1 MDLAKIW
8 SQVPADYFSSGT
20 KTNFLQKIWH
30 GRKLKAVAESAGVG
44 KSGVLVEVGSADG
57 SFVNS
62 LSNKIQLNKIIAID
76 PYLPPLIF
84 GRKKYR
90 NIVFI
95 QSDAH
100 RLPLKNK
107 SVDLITILETLE
119 HVVDPYGTLM
129 ELKRI
134 IKKDGY
140 IIVEIDSGSW
150 LFQVIWFFWKKFGK
164 GKVWSGAHLTFFN
177 VELLE
182 GLFKKAGLKIEEKK
196 MFNWGMGV
204 CFRLHL

>member
-1 MDLAKIW
+1 MDLPKIW
-8 SQVPADYFSSGT
+8 SQVPADYFSSGV
-20 KTNFLQKIWH
+20 KTNFLQRIWH
-30 GRKLKAVAESAGVG
+30 GGKLKAVAESVG
-44 KSGVLVEVGSADG
+44 GKKANVLVEVGSADG

-62 LSNKIQLNKIIAID
+62 LSKRIRLNKIIAID
-76 PYLPPLIF
+76 PYLPPLAF
-84 GRKKYR
+84 GKKVHR

-95 QSDAH
+95 QADAH
-100 RLPLKNK
+100 RLPLGNS

-119 HVVDPYGTLM
+119 HVVDPFGTLI

-134 IKKDGY
+134 LKESGS

-164 GKVWSGAHLTFFN
+164 GRVWNRAHLTFFN

-182 GLFKKAGLKIEEKK
+182 GLFKKDGLKVEEKK

-204 CFRLHL
+204 CYRLRF

>member
-8 SQVPADYFSSGT
+8 SQVPADYFSSGK
-20 KTNFLQKIWH
+20 KTNFLQRIWH
-30 GRKLKAVAESAGVG
+30 GRKLEAVAASAGIDRA
-44 KSGVLVEVGSADG
+44 GVLVEVGSADG

-62 LSNKIQLNKIIAID
+62 LSKKIKLQKIIAID
-76 PYLPPLIF
+76 PYLPPLLF

-95 QSDAH
+95 QADAH
-100 RLPLKNK
+100 RLPVRNK
-107 SVDLITILETLE
+107 SADLITILETLE

-134 IKKDGY
+134 VKKDGS

-150 LFQVIWFFWKKFGK
+150 LFRIIWFLWKKFGK

-177 VELLE
+177 VKILE

-204 CFRLHL
+204 CFRLRL

>member
-1 MDLAKIW
+1 MDLPKIW
-8 SQVPADYFSSGT
+8 SQVPADYFSSGI

-30 GRKLKAVAESAGVG
+30 GRKLKAVAESAVRD
-44 KSGVLVEVGSADG
+44 KAGVLVEVGSADG

-62 LSNKIQLNKIIAID
+62 LSKIIKLNKIIAID
-76 PYLPPLIF
+76 PYLPPLVF
-84 GRKKYR
+84 GKKKHR

-95 QSDAH
+95 QADAH

-119 HVVDPYGTLM
+119 HVVDPYGTLI

-134 IKKDGY
+134 IKKDGL

-150 LFQVIWFFWKKFGK
+150 LFQTVWFFWKKFGK

-177 VELLE
+177 VGLLE
-182 GLFKKAGLKIEEKK
+182 RLFKKADLKVEEKK
-196 MFNWGMGV
+196 FFNWGMGV
-204 CFRLHL
+204 CYKLRL

>member
-1 MDLAKIW
+1 MDLPKIW
-8 SQVPADYFSSGT
+8 SQVPADYFSSGI

-30 GRKLKAVAESAGVG
+30 GRKLKAVAESAGVDRA
-44 KSGVLVEVGSADG
+44 GVLVEVGSADG

-62 LSNKIQLNKIIAID
+62 LSNKIQLNKIIAVD

-84 GRKKYR
+84 GKKKYR

-95 QSDAH
+95 QADAH

-134 IKKDGY
+134 IKKDGH

-182 GLFKKAGLKIEEKK
+182 GLFKKVGLKIEEKK

-204 CFRLHL
+204 CFRLRL

>member
-1 MDLAKIW
+1 MDLPKIW
-8 SQVPADYFSSGT
+8 SQVPADYFSSGIR
-20 KTNFLQKIWH
+20 TNLLQKIWH

-44 KSGVLVEVGSADG
+44 KAGVLVEVGSADG

-62 LSNKIQLNKIIAID
+62 LSKIINVNKIIAID

-134 IKKDGY
+134 IKKDGA

-150 LFQVIWFFWKKFGK
+150 LFQAVWFFWKKFGK
-164 GKVWSGAHLTFFN
+164 GKVWSGAHLTFFD
-177 VELLE
+177 VGLLE
-182 GLFKKAGLKIEEKK
+182 GLFKKSGLKIEEKK

-204 CFRLHL
+204 CFRLRL

>member
-1 MDLAKIW
+1 MDLPKIW
-8 SQVPADYFSSGT
+8 SQVPADYFSSGI

-30 GRKLKAVAESAGVG
+30 GRKLKAVAESVVIRKADI
-44 KSGVLVEVGSADG
+44 LIEVGSADG

-62 LSNKIQLNKIIAID
+62 LSKRIKLNKIIAVD
-76 PYLPPLIF
+76 PYFPPLVF
-84 GRKKYR
+84 GKKKYR

-95 QSDAH
+95 QADAH
-100 RLPLKNK
+100 CLPLKNK
-107 SVDLITILETLE
+107 SADLITILETLE
-119 HVVDPYGTLM
+119 HVVNPYGTLM

-134 IKKDGY
+134 TKKDGI

-150 LFQVIWFFWKKFGK
+150 LFQMVWFFWKKFGK

-182 GLFKKAGLKIEEKK
+182 GLFKKAGLKVEEKK
-196 MFNWGMGV
+196 FFNWGMGV
-204 CFRLHL
+204 CYRLRF

>member
-1 MDLAKIW
+1 
-8 SQVPADYFSSGT
+8 VPADYFSSGI

-30 GRKLKAVAESAGVG
+30 GRKLKAVTESAGI
-44 KSGVLVEVGSADG
+44 KKANVLVEVGSADG

-62 LSNKIQLNKIIAID
+62 LSRKIQLNKIIAID

-84 GRKKYR
+84 GKKKFR
-90 NIVFI
+90 NIVFV
-95 QSDAH
+95 QADAH
-100 RLPLKNK
+100 RLPLKSK
-107 SVDLITILETLE
+107 SADLITILETLE
-119 HVVDPYGTLM
+119 HVVDPYGTLL

-134 IKKDGY
+134 IKKDGS

-177 VELLE
+177 VGLLE
-182 GLFKKAGLKIEEKK
+182 GLFKKSGLKIEEKK
-196 MFNWGMGV
+196 LFNWGMGV
-204 CFRLHL
+204 CYRLGF

>member
-8 SQVPADYFSSGT
+8 SQVPADYFSSGI

-30 GRKLKAVAESAGVG
+30 GRKLKAVAESAGVDRT
-44 KSGVLVEVGSADG
+44 GVLVEVGSADG

-62 LSNKIQLNKIIAID
+62 LSKRIKLNKIFAID
-76 PYLPPLIF
+76 PYLPPLVF
-84 GRKKYR
+84 GKKKYR
-90 NIVFI
+90 DIVFI
-95 QSDAH
+95 QADAH

-107 SVDLITILETLE
+107 SADLITILETLE
-119 HVVDPYGTLM
+119 HVVDPFGTLI

-134 IKKDGY
+134 LKEGGS

-150 LFQVIWFFWKKFGK
+150 LFRVIWFFWKKFGK

-182 GLFKKAGLKIEEKK
+182 GLFKKAGLKIAEKK

-204 CFRLHL
+204 CFRLRL

>member
-8 SQVPADYFSSGT
+8 SQVPADYFSSGI

-30 GRKLKAVAESAGVG
+30 GRKLGAVAESIGIT
-44 KSGVLVEVGSADG
+44 KINVLVEVGSADG

-62 LSNKIQLNKIIAID
+62 LSKIINVNNIIAID

-84 GRKKYR
+84 GKKKYR

-119 HVVDPYGTLM
+119 HVVEPYGTLM

-134 IKKDGY
+134 IKKDGH

-182 GLFKKAGLKIEEKK
+182 GLFKKSGLKIEEKK

-204 CFRLHL
+204 CYRLRL

>member
-8 SQVPADYFSSGT
+8 SQVPADYFSSGI

-30 GRKLKAVAESAGVG
+30 GRKLKAVAESAGVDRT
-44 KSGVLVEVGSADG
+44 GVLVEVGSADG

-62 LSNKIQLNKIIAID
+62 LSKRIKLNKIFAID
-76 PYLPPLIF
+76 PYLPPLVF
-84 GRKKYR
+84 GKKKYR
-90 NIVFI
+90 DIVFI
-95 QSDAH
+95 QADAH
-100 RLPLKNK
+100 RLPLRTK
-107 SVDLITILETLE
+107 SADLVTILETLE
-119 HVVDPYGTLM
+119 HVANPYGTLM

-134 IKKDGY
+134 IKKDGH

-204 CFRLHL
+204 CYRLGF

>member
-8 SQVPADYFSSGT
+8 SQVPADYFSSGI

-30 GRKLKAVAESAGVG
+30 GRKLKAVAESI
-44 KSGVLVEVGSADG
+44 KRNKINVLVEVGSADG

-62 LSNKIQLNKIIAID
+62 LSKKIQTNKIIAID
-76 PYLPPLIF
+76 PYLPPLVF
-84 GRKKYR
+84 GKKKYR

-95 QSDAH
+95 QADAH
-100 RLPLKNK
+100 RLPIKSK

-134 IKKDGY
+134 IKKDGS

-150 LFQVIWFFWKKFGK
+150 LFQVIWFLWKKFGK

-177 VELLE
+177 VGILE
-182 GLFKKAGLKIEEKK
+182 GLFKKIGLKVEEKK
-196 MFNWGMGV
+196 IFNWGMGV
-204 CFRLHL
+204 CFRLRL

>member
-8 SQVPADYFSSGT
+8 SQVPVDYFSSG
-20 KTNFLQKIWH
+20 KRTNLLQKVWH
-30 GRKLKAVAESAGVG
+30 GRKLKAVAESAGID
-44 KSGVLVEVGSADG
+44 KAGVLVEVGSADG

-62 LSNKIQLNKIIAID
+62 LSKKIKLNKIIAVD
-76 PYLPPLIF
+76 PYLPPLLF
-84 GRKKYR
+84 GKKNYR

-95 QSDAH
+95 QADAH
-100 RLPLKNK
+100 RLPIKDK
-107 SVDLITILETLE
+107 SADLITILETLE
-119 HVVDPYGTLM
+119 HVADPYGTLT

-134 IKKDGY
+134 IKKDGL

-150 LFQVIWFFWKKFGK
+150 LFQIIWFLWKKFGK

-204 CFRLHL
+204 CFRLRF

>member
-1 MDLAKIW
+1 MDLPKIW
-8 SQVPADYFSSGT
+8 SQVPADYFSSGI

-30 GRKLKAVAESAGVG
+30 GRKLKAVAESIEIN
-44 KSGVLVEVGSADG
+44 KINVLVEVGSADG
-57 SFVNS
+57 SFVNL
-62 LSNKIQLNKIIAID
+62 LSKKIQTNKIIAID
-76 PYLPPLIF
+76 PYLPPLVF
-84 GRKKYR
+84 GKKKYR

-95 QSDAH
+95 QADAH
-100 RLPLKNK
+100 RLPIKSK

-119 HVVDPYGTLM
+119 HVVNPYGTLM

-134 IKKDGY
+134 IKKDGL

-150 LFQVIWFFWKKFGK
+150 LFQVVWFFWKKFGK

-177 VELLE
+177 VGILE
-182 GLFKKAGLKIEEKK
+182 GLFRKIGLKVEEKK

-204 CFRLHL
+204 CFRLRL

>member
-1 MDLAKIW
+1 MDLPKIW
-8 SQVPADYFSSGT
+8 SQVPADYFSSGI

-30 GRKLKAVAESAGVG
+30 GGKLKAVAESVG
-44 KSGVLVEVGSADG
+44 RKKANVLVEVGSADG

-62 LSNKIQLNKIIAID
+62 LSKRIKLNRIIAID
-76 PYLPPLIF
+76 PYLPPIVF
-84 GRKKYR
+84 GKKIHQ

-95 QSDAH
+95 QADAH
-100 RLPLKNK
+100 RLPLGNS

-119 HVVDPYGTLM
+119 HVVNPYGTLM

-134 IKKDGY
+134 TKKDGS

-150 LFQVIWFFWKKFGK
+150 LFQIIWFFWKKFGK

-182 GLFKKAGLKIEEKK
+182 RLFKKAGLKIDEKK
-196 MFNWGMGV
+196 MFNWGLGV
-204 CFRLHL
+204 CFRLRL

>member
-1 MDLAKIW
+1 MDLPKIW
-8 SQVPADYFSSGT
+8 SQVPADYFSSGI

-30 GRKLKAVAESAGVG
+30 GRKLKAVAESVG
-44 KSGVLVEVGSADG
+44 RSEAGVLVEVGSADG

-62 LSNKIQLNKIIAID
+62 LSKIIKLNKIIAID
-76 PYLPPLIF
+76 PYLPPLVF
-84 GRKKYR
+84 GEKNYR
-90 NIVFI
+90 NITFI
-95 QSDAH
+95 QADAH
-100 RLPLKNK
+100 HLPLKNK

-119 HVVDPYGTLM
+119 HVVDPYKTIM

-134 IKKDGY
+134 IKKDGS

-150 LFQVIWFFWKKFGK
+150 LFRIIWFLWKKFGK

-177 VELLE
+177 VRLLE
-182 GLFKKAGLKIEEKK
+182 GLFKKSGLKIEEKK

-204 CFRLHL
+204 CYRLRF

>member
-1 MDLAKIW
+1 MDLPKIW
-8 SQVPADYFSSGT
+8 SQVPADYFSSGIR
-20 KTNFLQKIWH
+20 TNLLQKIWH
-30 GRKLKAVAESAGVG
+30 GRKLGAVAESIGIT
-44 KSGVLVEVGSADG
+44 KINVLVEVGSADG

-62 LSNKIQLNKIIAID
+62 LSKIINVNKIIAID

-134 IKKDGY
+134 IKKDGA

-150 LFQVIWFFWKKFGK
+150 LFQAVWFFWKKFGK
-164 GKVWSGAHLTFFN
+164 GKVWSGAHLTFFD
-177 VELLE
+177 VGLLE
-182 GLFKKAGLKIEEKK
+182 GLFKKSGLKIEEKK

-204 CFRLHL
+204 CFRLRL

>member
-1 MDLAKIW
+1 MDLPKIW

-30 GRKLKAVAESAGVG
+30 GRKLKAVAKSVGRNKAGV
-44 KSGVLVEVGSADG
+44 LIEVGSADG

-62 LSNKIQLNKIIAID
+62 LSKKIQLNKIIAID

-84 GRKKYR
+84 GKKKFR

-95 QSDAH
+95 QADAH

-107 SVDLITILETLE
+107 SADLITILETLE
-119 HVVDPYGTLM
+119 HVVDPYGTLL

-134 IKKDGY
+134 IKKDGS

-150 LFQVIWFFWKKFGK
+150 LFQVIWFLWKKFGK

-182 GLFKKAGLKIEEKK
+182 GLFKKAGLKVEKK
-196 MFNWGMGV
+196 KFFNWGMGV
-204 CFRLHL
+204 CYRLRF